1 MSCAVDKLNLQL
13 YAKCD
18 VKRNAS
24 KKRKCEVVVVSVYLF
39 ENLYQ
44 YKMRILL
51 SITSNVLN
59 ENTVLQKE
67 TLRKSLLYTFL
78 LQKPFEC
85 HYYANIR
92 PVKNGRNIVRCP
104 FLEKLKYI
112 IGCKFNLP
120 CIKILTY

>member
-1 MSCAVDKLNLQL
+1 MNLQL
-13 YAKCD
+13 YVKCD

-24 KKRKCEVVVVSVYLF
+24 DRKNRKCEVVVVSVYVF

-92 PVKNGRNIVRCP
+92 PLTNGRNIVRCP
-104 FLEKLKYI
+104 FLEELKYI
-112 IGCKFNLP
+112 KGF
-120 CIKILTY
+120 